1 MRNDQRIQYKGAA
14 SGETTGN
21 SMELY
26 GSSLGGSGMLKEAPG
41 NFMDPHGGGS
51 LELRY
56 RRLRGRL
63 REAEGEMHCD
73 AFRQAHG
80 ASLEMHC
87 GRLRGPE
94 GASGNHTREQ
104 SGKGGWRRGG
114 EGGF

>member
-1 MRNDQRIQYKGAA
+1 MRNDQRIHYKRAA
-14 SGETTGN
+14 NGETTGN

-26 GSSLGGSGMLKEAPG
+26 GSSLGGSGILKEAPG
-41 NFMDPHGGGS
+41 NFRDTHGGGS

-87 GRLRGPE
+87 GRLRAPE
-94 GASGNHTREQ
+94 GTPGEYHPGAI
-104 SGKGGWRRGG
+104 GKGGSE
-114 EGGF
+114 EGG